1 MNIFVGCSSRDTD
14 NKSYNMVAEQ
24 IASYI
29 INGGHNLVFGGCE
42 HGLMGKIYSLV
53 SKSNKSDIIVTSAK
67 AYEGDLKNISYSKS
81 YVSNTVNERKNT
93 FTSISDIM
101 IFIPGG
107 IGTVD
112 EIMTAIETRRNHEHN
127 IPIIIINV
135 DNFFGH
141 LLDMLDKI
149 YHEGFAD
156 PKNRQLYIVT
166 DTASEANNYLLNL

>member
-67 AYEGDLKNISYSKS
+67 AYEGDLKNISYSK
-81 YVSNTVNERKNT
+81 
-93 FTSISDIM
+93 
-101 IFIPGG
+101 
-107 IGTVD
+107 
-112 EIMTAIETRRNHEHN
+112 
-127 IPIIIINV
+127 
-135 DNFFGH
+135 
-141 LLDMLDKI
+141 
-149 YHEGFAD
+149 
-156 PKNRQLYIVT
+156 
-166 DTASEANNYLLNL
+166 